1 MVGTSM
7 LSRLTGTV
15 MIKGPNSRKPLECS
29 NAITPTASK
38 TTGGNVLQGSS
49 SSYYMQGQLFLVTM
63 RESSN

>member
-38 TTGGNVLQGSS
+38 TTGGMSCRAAPAHTTCKV
-49 SSYYMQGQLFLVTM
+49 SYFL
-63 RESSN
+63 